1 MRKLKVKYFAITI
14 LRHHRVIDSGCDI
27 LSCSSIKHPDWVL
40 IIYPYGLW
48 RNRMLTSFSW
58 VKDMTKLKAEVVLVN
73 LDDALAGKNS
83 DENDANKRKC

>member
-1 MRKLKVKYFAITI
+1 
-14 LRHHRVIDSGCDI
+14 
-27 LSCSSIKHPDWVL
+27 
-40 IIYPYGLW
+40 
-48 RNRMLTSFSW
+48 MLTSFSW